1 VAEQPATGFG
11 GMLLNT
17 ALPLLATL
25 LGGLLLS
32 RRLRENLSWR
42 ATVTPLASIIG
53 SGFLVVAP
61 ILGQL
66 LGRFAIVG
74 MLVIALFAIAIGTV
88 LRFNIRHA
96 EARLARG
103 DVQTTVIRIERA
115 ADAALTLAYVIS
127 VAFYVRLLAAFLL
140 RPIGL
145 TGGHS
150 PDLLATMIL
159 SAIGLIGWRRGLHAL
174 EDLEEYAV
182 AVKLAVIA
190 ALITGLAV
198 HAGHSGFHL
207 SGIHSAGDSPWRTSQ
222 VLAGLLLVVQGF
234 ETSRFLGQA
243 YTAELRIRTML
254 RAQWLASAI
263 YLLFVLLATP
273 LFDRIAHP
281 RLDETA
287 IIDLAT
293 AAAWVLGPMLVL
305 AAIMSQFSAAVADTV
320 GAGGLVKEESA
331 GRIVERQAYLV
342 IVALAIALIWS
353 ANLFEIISLASRAFA
368 FYYLLQTMLAWL
380 VAGDLAGSRGL
391 AWRRAGFAA
400 IAAVLC
406 FVVVFGRPAD

>member
-1 VAEQPATGFG
+1 
-11 GMLLNT
+11 MLLNT

-25 LGGLLLS
+25 LGSLLLS
-32 RRLRENLSWR
+32 RRLRDNLGWR

-66 LGRFAIVG
+66 LGPFAIIG
-74 MLVIALFAIAIGTV
+74 MLLIAMFAIAIGAV

-96 EARLARG
+96 EPRLARG
-103 DVQTTVIRIERA
+103 DVQTTAIRIERA
-115 ADAALTLAYVIS
+115 SDAALTLAYVIS

-140 RPIGL
+140 RPVGL
-145 TGGHS
+145 TSGHG

-159 SAIGLIGWRRGLHAL
+159 AAIGLIGWRRGLHAL

-190 ALITGLAV
+190 SLITGLAV
-198 HAGHSGFHL
+198 HDGHRGFDL
-207 SGIHSAGDSPWRTSQ
+207 SGIHFSGDSPWRTSQ

-254 RAQWLASAI
+254 RAQWVASAI

-273 LFDRIAHP
+273 LFDRIATS

-320 GAGGLVKEESA
+320 GAGGLVREESA

-342 IVALAIALIWS
+342 IVTLAIALVWS

-368 FYYLLQTMLAWL
+368 SYYLLQTMLAWL
-380 VAGDLAGSRGL
+380 VAGDLAGSRGLL